1 MKLKPLRVILYAIA
15 LGAVAALAIWA
26 FRPRPIAVDI
36 REVTRGHFEQTIDEQ
51 GRTAVRDRYTVS
63 APVPGLIERIA
74 LDPGDTVARG
84 DVVAVLRP
92 APPSLQDTRTQAE
105 LRERVGA
112 AEASALRARANEA
125 RAAAAAELSR
135 HDYAR
140 AKRLAEQ
147 GFTSRSAEDSARLVL
162 AQQEQSVKAAQFER
176 HAADHELEMA
186 RAALSRGMGAAALGK
201 FEIRAPVA
209 GRVLRVLQRSE
220 AVVTPGTAL
229 VELGDPESL
238 EAVIDVLS
246 QDAPRIEPGAR
257 VRMTFSQAIPAA
269 TGRVRRVEPSARTK
283 ISTLGVEEQRVAV
296 VADFDASV
304 SQVVIGDGYRIDAE
318 IVVLERDAVTL
329 APIGALFRDAEGWA
343 VFAAAGGRAERR
355 PVELGARNQR
365 VAWISKG
372 LEAGDQVVVYPP
384 DTLSHGTRIAPR

>member
-1 MKLKPLRVILYAIA
+1 MKLKPLRVIGIAIA
-15 LGAVAALAIWA
+15 LVAVAALAIWA

-92 APPSLQDTRTQAE
+92 APPSLQDTRTRAE

-125 RAAAAAELSR
+125 RATAAAELAR
-135 HDYAR
+135 NDYTR
-140 AKRLAEQ
+140 AKRLADQ

-162 AQQEQSVKAAQFER
+162 EQQEQAVKAAQFER

-186 RAALSRGMGAAALGK
+186 RAALSRGTTASALGK
-201 FEIRAPVA
+201 LEIRAPVA
-209 GRVLRVLQRSE
+209 GRVLRVVQRSE

-229 VELGDPESL
+229 VELGDPDSL

-246 QDAPRIEPGAR
+246 QDAPRIEAGAR
-257 VRMTFSQAIPAA
+257 VRMSFSQAIPPA

-296 VADFDASV
+296 VADFDASA
-304 SQVVIGDGYRIDAE
+304 SPALIGDGYRIDAE

-343 VFAAAGGRAERR
+343 VFVAADGRAERR

-365 VAWISKG
+365 VAWITKG
-372 LEAGDQVVVYPP
+372 LQAAEQVVVYPP
-384 DTLSHGTRIAPR
+384 DTLNHGVRITPR